1 MPITTIYVTDPYLVA
16 ISFILGFATCWAIL
30 FFIALKNTKKRHR
43 KGGK

>member
-30 FFIALKNTKKRHR
+30 FAIALKNTKKRHKKER
-43 KGGK
+43 K